1 MKRGTECT
9 RATERRL
16 VADEANAIRQRL
28 RLSRMAVSKQL
39 DEMARG
45 ARGLKLADHLGELA
59 DAMLS
64 GPWSEEE
71 AADAAAA
78 LARRIVRERA
88 RRIA

>member
-1 MKRGTECT
+1 MKISTKPLPT
-9 RATERRL
+9 VERRI
-16 VADEANAIRQRL
+16 VADEARDIRMRL
-28 RLSRMAVSKQL
+28 RASRLSVTKQL

-45 ARGLKLADHLGELA
+45 ARGAKLADHLSELA

-71 AADAAAA
+71 AEEAAARI
-78 LARRIVRERA
+78 ARRIVRERA